1 MPVELTPPALTAAV
15 DELFS
20 QNFAEAIDA
29 VHLRQRLLS
38 GQKLRVKLGV
48 DTNKPDLHLG
58 HAVVLTK
65 LRRLQ
70 ELGHQA
76 VIILGDYT
84 ATLGDPSDKQQART
98 LIDPQETKANA
109 LQVQEQILK
118 LLDPSLTEFHYN
130 SQWLAELDLRA
141 ITEIV
146 SKVSVN
152 HLLGHQTFADRLASQ
167 QPLMVHELIYPI
179 LQGYDSI
186 QIRADLELGGI
197 DQKFNCLMGRL
208 MQRAYDQPTQDILLV
223 PYLAGIDGQAKMSKS
238 LGNTINLTDSAE
250 EMFGKTMSIP
260 DGQIIAYFELATL
273 VPESVIEGW
282 RQELASPDFNP
293 KEAKLALAHSI
304 TSLYHGLESA
314 KQAEEAFVNRFQKK
328 QLPADLPKLAIAG
341 HYPTVILALMASQ
354 QLESNAAARRLIEQG
369 GVRLDEQT
377 LDQPLSPIELK
388 AGQIL
393 ELGKRRAYKIATQA
407 KHR

>member
-1 MPVELTPPALTAAV
+1 MPVKMTPPALAAAV
-15 DELFS
+15 DELLT

-29 VHLRQRLLS
+29 AHLRERLLS
-38 GQKLRVKLGV
+38 GDPLRIKLGL

-109 LQVQEQILK
+109 ELVKRQILK
-118 LLDPSLTEFHYN
+118 LLDPDRTEFHYN
-130 SQWLAELDLRA
+130 SQWLAALDLRQL
-141 ITEIV
+141 TEIV

-152 HLLGHQTFADRLASQ
+152 HLLSHQTFADRLASQ
-167 QPLMVHELIYPI
+167 QPLLVHELIYPI
-179 LQGYDSI
+179 LQGYDSV
-186 QIRADLELGGI
+186 QIKADLELGGI

-208 MQRAYDQPTQDILLV
+208 MQRAYEQPTQDILLV
-223 PYLAGIDGQAKMSKS
+223 PYLAGIDGQSKMSKS

-250 EMFGKTMSIP
+250 QMFGKAMSIP
-260 DGQIIAYFELATL
+260 DAQIINYFELATL
-273 VPESVIEGW
+273 VPESAIDRW
-282 RQELASPDFNP
+282 RQELANPEFNP
-293 KEAKLALAHSI
+293 KEAKLALAQAI
-304 TSLYHGLESA
+304 TSLYHGLEA
-314 KQAEEAFVNRFQKK
+314 AQQAESAFIDRFQKK
-328 QLPADLPKLAIAG
+328 LLPTDLPELKIAG
-341 HYPTVILALMASQ
+341 HYPTVILALMASE

-369 GVRLDEQT
+369 GVKLDQQT
-377 LDQPLSPIELK
+377 LDQPLSPITLK
-388 AGQIL
+388 VGQTL
-393 ELGKRRAYKIATQA
+393 TLGKRRAYQIVSKE
-407 KHR
+407 R